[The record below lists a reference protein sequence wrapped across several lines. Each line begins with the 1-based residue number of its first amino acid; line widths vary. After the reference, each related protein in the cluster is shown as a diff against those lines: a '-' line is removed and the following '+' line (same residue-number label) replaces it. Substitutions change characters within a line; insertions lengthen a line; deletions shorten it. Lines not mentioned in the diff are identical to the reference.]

1 MAYIFAPDVIHAAG
15 LTGVGLPVPQ
25 CFAAVLDALDQRYPN
40 CIDRTQPW
48 LFNNAGGAM
57 IEMKLLYCSNTE
69 YVMLFGTPVG
79 TGGHSGRHLAE
90 FHDTILDGETWYFSA
105 GELERTVYKAG
116 DRIFMGKGESIGFNV
131 PDHAWGLEYARGAMP
146 LLLPFGMADSLF
158 STLDFKTVART
169 LLSYSELTLKSLR
182 RPTI

>member
-1 MAYIFAPDVIHAAG
+1 MACIFDPDTVHAAG
-15 LTGVGLPVPQ
+15 LKGVGLPLRQ
-25 CFAAVLDALDQRYPN
+25 CFAAVIDALVERYPN
-40 CIDRTQPW
+40 RIDRTQPW

-69 YVMLFGTPVG
+69 YLMLFGTPVG

-105 GELERTVYKAG
+105 GELDRTVYKAG
-116 DRIFMGKGESIGFNV
+116 GRIFMSKGESIGFNV
-131 PDHAWGLEYARGAMP
+131 PDHVWGLEYARGAMP

-158 STLDFKTVART
+158 STLDFRTVART
-169 LLSYSELTLKSLR
+169 LLSYIDLTLKARR
-182 RPTI
+182 RPAI